1 MAGGLLASSAI
12 LGIILGFAAQRTLG
26 NFVAGLLI
34 ALAQPVRIGDRVE
47 YEGAAGVVE
56 EIGLTYT
63 FIRAADRRRIV
74 VPNEK
79 LASDTIVNA
88 SIRSRET
95 FAEISVPVPLAADLD
110 AALDALARGR
120 RRGAGRVRLR
130 QLARRSRDRHAAGRG
145 IRRSRG
151 RAPRARAPPARPPA
165 APGARRLGVSSKR
178 KPKPKPTRRPRRR
191 RRLLVVLA
199 IAIPLALLALTAAG
213 GAVYFGSSCD
223 LSALQPVRQADSS
236 LVYGANGSLIGVLPA
251 VENRTAVARNA
262 ISPWMPK
269 ATVAIEDRR
278 FYQHGGIDPEGI
290 LRAFV
295 ADVSAGRI
303 VQGGSTI
310 TQELV
315 RNLYLSRDK
324 TVQRKVV
331 EACLAVKLARA
342 WTKDRI
348 LTAYLN
354 DVYYGNHAYGIQAAA
369 ETYFS
374 VPASRLT
381 LEQAA
386 LLAGLPQAPSYYDP
400 LHNPVAA
407 LARRDAVLQ
416 ALRRS
421 GDVTEAQYAAAVH
434 DRFLHLRP
442 SSAYASREPY
452 FVGYV
457 ENLLEQE
464 YGAATVRAGGLKIY
478 TTVQPRLERAATDA
492 LSHVLYA
499 RRDPSGAIV
508 SIDPA
513 SGAIRAMAGVSPEE
527 SGSEFNLATAAERQ
541 AGSTFKPIVL
551 AAAVARGMNPWAT
564 RYLSAPFYYAPL
576 QWRVRTY
583 DGTYAGPE
591 TVAAATI
598 HSDNTVYARLA
609 LDVGP
614 AAIVAMAKRLGV
626 QTQLQPTPSL
636 ALGTAAVTPLDM
648 ASVYATL
655 AAGGVYSRP
664 LAIRRVVFPGG
675 KTDAGWGSRSARGS
689 SRTGSRR
696 R

>member
-1 MAGGLLASSAI
+1 
-12 LGIILGFAAQRTLG
+12 
-26 NFVAGLLI
+26 
-34 ALAQPVRIGDRVE
+34 
-47 YEGAAGVVE
+47 
-56 EIGLTYT
+56 
-63 FIRAADRRRIV
+63 
-74 VPNEK
+74 
-79 LASDTIVNA
+79 
-88 SIRSRET
+88 
-95 FAEISVPVPLAADLD
+95 
-110 AALDALARGR
+110 
-120 RRGAGRVRLR
+120 
-130 QLARRSRDRHAAGRG
+130 
-145 IRRSRG
+145 
-151 RAPRARAPPARPPA
+151 
-165 APGARRLGVSSKR
+165 VSSKR

-199 IAIPLALLALTAAG
+199 ITIPLALLALTAAG

-223 LSALQPVRQADSS
+223 LSTLQPVRQADSS

-251 VENRTAVARNA
+251 VENRTAVVRNA
-262 ISPWMPK
+262 VGAWMPK

-295 ADVSAGRI
+295 ADMSAGRI

-324 TVQRKVV
+324 TVQRKVG

-381 LEQAA
+381 LGQAA

-576 QWRVRTY
+576 QWSVRTY

-598 HSDNTVYARLA
+598 HSDNTVYAQLA

-614 AAIVAMAKRLGV
+614 AEIVAMAKRLGV

-675 KTDAGWGSRSARGS
+675 KTDAGWGRSQRTRVIPDWVAATVTRVLEENMLHGTGVGAHVPGRVDAGKTGTTDDYADAWFAGYTPSLEATVWMGYPRGEIPMLDVHGAAVS
-689 SRTGSRR
+689 GPTLPATAWRLFMERAVAGSASVDFPSPLSPAEFSPWTRQYAYR
-696 R
+696 VTASPSG